1 MTLSEYLRA
10 RGLNLDP
17 ITVDQDLVLSDDLLT
32 KEIAELWGSR
42 SNAIK
47 AVLQARINAIA
58 KEILEKAIPEEVS
71 VLRQSLV
78 EIGAIVN
85 DFESYVAEQK
95 RRDVKNSTSQDV
107 PEETPTE
114 PPREGEEGSI

>member
-1 MTLSEYLRA
+1 MSTLSEYLRA

-17 ITVDQDLVLSDDLLT
+17 TLIDQDLVLSDTLLT

-58 KEILEKAIPEEVS
+58 KDILEKAIPEEVS

-95 RRDVKNSTSQDV
+95 RRDVKSATQDV
-107 PEETPTE
+107 SEEIPTE